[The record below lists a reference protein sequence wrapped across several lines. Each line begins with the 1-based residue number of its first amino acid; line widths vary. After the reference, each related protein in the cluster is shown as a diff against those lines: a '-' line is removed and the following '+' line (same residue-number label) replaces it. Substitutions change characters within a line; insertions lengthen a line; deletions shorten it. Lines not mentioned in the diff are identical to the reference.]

1 VQSFLEVV
9 WKFMKKVLVLYF
21 SQSGQL
27 QRILERLVDGLKT
40 HAKVYCDCRKITAI
54 KPYPYPWSFYRFFN
68 VFPEAVL
75 LDGCAVE
82 PLDLEEEYDLII
94 LGYTIW
100 FLSPSLPVT
109 GFLQTEQAARLFRDT
124 PVVTVIGCRDM
135 WLIGQEK
142 MKVLLA
148 DLGARLLDNVALTD
162 QGKSLYT
169 FVTTPRWM
177 LTGKKDSF
185 WFFPRAGVANRE
197 IHAVDRFGR
206 RLAEALEEDEEQGNG
221 PLLSGLGAVN
231 VNGKLIATE
240 RIAHRSF
247 LIWSKLMKKAGP
259 PDSIGRNAVI
269 TIYACFLLCLVLT
282 VVPLNMLVRKL
293 VSPFRKKSLAKAV
306 AYYEQPSGR

>member
-1 VQSFLEVV
+1 
-9 WKFMKKVLVLYF
+9 MKKVLVLYF

>member
-1 VQSFLEVV
+1 MQSFLEVV

>member
-1 VQSFLEVV
+1 
-9 WKFMKKVLVLYF
+9 MKKVLVLYF

-40 HAKVYCDCRKITAI
+40 HPEVYCDCRKIRAI